1 MPLKTI
7 YIDQPPPAEIPTQRP
22 VLMLYSWWKL
32 PSGQVVEL
40 RKISG
45 EHNPE
50 VVVRNVNSDGEMAQG
65 EYNLS
70 LRFLVTRAK
79 RVEVT
84 R

>member
-7 YIDQPPPAEIPTQRP
+7 YIDQPPPAEIPARRP
-22 VLMLYSWWKL
+22 QLSLYDWWLL
-32 PSGQVVEL
+32 PSGQIVEL

-50 VVVRNVNSDGEMAQG
+50 VVVRNVNSDGEMAPG
-65 EYNLS
+65 EYCLT

-79 RVEVT
+79 RVEVL
-84 R
+84 

>member
-1 MPLKTI
+1 MMPVRTI
-7 YIDQPPPAEIPTQRP
+7 YIDQPPPAEIPTRRP
-22 VLMLYSWWKL
+22 ELLLYTWWQL

-40 RKISG
+40 RKIVG

-50 VVVRNVNSDGEMAQG
+50 VVVRNVNDDGEMAAG
-65 EYNLS
+65 EYCLT

-79 RVEVT
+79 RVQV

>member
-7 YIDQPPPAEIPTQRP
+7 YVDQPPPSEIPHARP
-22 VLMLYSWWKL
+22 PLHLYDWWLL
-32 PSGQVVEL
+32 PSGQIVEL

-50 VVVRNVNSDGEMAQG
+50 VVVRNINSDGEMAAG
-65 EYNLS
+65 EYCLS
-70 LRFLVTRAK
+70 LRFLVTRAT
-79 RVEVT
+79 RVEVK